1 MRPLLACLLALP
13 ALAADPTQISITPL
27 NLTFAW
33 QLGSTG
39 TSPQAV
45 ILTSPQSAIFTATRP
60 ASAPWLQFNANGTS
74 VSGSLPVVFPI
85 GVDGSKLATGTSK
98 SSVQFQTPAGTLQ
111 VNISL
116 LVSGL
121 PVLVASPAMVAFD
134 ATASQP
140 GQNLTTPVGIFNSS
154 GAFVLLG
161 ATTTTPWLT
170 AKASGAIVQITA
182 DPTKVP
188 GDIATGSVSV
198 TVPKSMIVGNNP
210 LVIPVVFLRKGF
222 LSQGPNVT
230 RMVNAATYLDAD
242 HISPGEIV
250 TLGGTALGP
259 ASPAGLTLNSDGT
272 VATGVAGVQVLF
284 NGVPG
289 PLVYA
294 SANLVSAVAPYELAG
309 SDTASVQVV
318 YNGVGSNV
326 PPSVPVAAAVP
337 GVFTANSAGS
347 GPGAILNQDNSVNSP
362 ANPAPKGTAV
372 VIYATGEGQTKP
384 QGITGQVT
392 TVSNTPPLTPEPAQP
407 VTVQIDGQPAT
418 VLFAGEAPGLVSG
431 VLQVNVQVPENAR
444 SGDLPVTISV
454 GGIASQTGVT
464 VSVR

>member
-1 MRPLLACLLALP
+1 M
-13 ALAADPTQISITPL
+13 
-27 NLTFAW
+27 
-33 QLGSTG
+33 
-39 TSPQAV
+39 
-45 ILTSPQSAIFTATRP
+45 
-60 ASAPWLQFNANGTS
+60 
-74 VSGSLPVVFPI
+74 
-85 GVDGSKLATGTSK
+85 
-98 SSVQFQTPAGTLQ
+98 
-111 VNISL
+111 
-116 LVSGL
+116 
-121 PVLVASPAMVAFD
+121 
-134 ATASQP
+134 
-140 GQNLTTPVGIFNSS
+140 
-154 GAFVLLG
+154 
-161 ATTTTPWLT
+161 
-170 AKASGAIVQITA
+170 
-182 DPTKVP
+182 
-188 GDIATGSVSV
+188 
-198 TVPKSMIVGNNP
+198 
-210 LVIPVVFLRKGF
+210 VFLRKGF

-242 HISPGEIV
+242 HITPGEIV

-272 VATGVAGVQVLF
+272 VATDVAGVQVLF

-294 SANLVSAVAPYELAG
+294 SPNLISAVAPYELAG

-318 YNGVGSNV
+318 YNGVGSNML
-326 PPSVPVAAAVP
+326 SVPVAAAVP

>member
-1 MRPLLACLLALP
+1 M
-13 ALAADPTQISITPL
+13 
-27 NLTFAW
+27 
-33 QLGSTG
+33 
-39 TSPQAV
+39 
-45 ILTSPQSAIFTATRP
+45 
-60 ASAPWLQFNANGTS
+60 
-74 VSGSLPVVFPI
+74 
-85 GVDGSKLATGTSK
+85 
-98 SSVQFQTPAGTLQ
+98 
-111 VNISL
+111 
-116 LVSGL
+116 
-121 PVLVASPAMVAFD
+121 
-134 ATASQP
+134 
-140 GQNLTTPVGIFNSS
+140 
-154 GAFVLLG
+154 
-161 ATTTTPWLT
+161 
-170 AKASGAIVQITA
+170 
-182 DPTKVP
+182 
-188 GDIATGSVSV
+188 
-198 TVPKSMIVGNNP
+198 
-210 LVIPVVFLRKGF
+210 
-222 LSQGPNVT
+222 
-230 RMVNAATYLDAD
+230 
-242 HISPGEIV
+242 
-250 TLGGTALGP
+250 
-259 ASPAGLTLNSDGT
+259 
-272 VATGVAGVQVLF
+272 LF

-294 SANLVSAVAPYELAG
+294 SPNLISAVAPYELAG

-318 YNGVGSNV
+318 YDGVGSNML
-326 PPSVPVAAAVP
+326 SVPVAAAVP

-347 GPGAILNQDNSVNSP
+347 GPGAILNQDNSINSP

>member
-1 MRPLLACLLALP
+1 M
-13 ALAADPTQISITPL
+13 
-27 NLTFAW
+27 
-33 QLGSTG
+33 
-39 TSPQAV
+39 
-45 ILTSPQSAIFTATRP
+45 
-60 ASAPWLQFNANGTS
+60 S
-74 VSGSLPVVFPI
+74 VR
-85 GVDGSKLATGTSK
+85 T
-98 SSVQFQTPAGTLQ
+98 
-111 VNISL
+111 
-116 LVSGL
+116 
-121 PVLVASPAMVAFD
+121 
-134 ATASQP
+134 
-140 GQNLTTPVGIFNSS
+140 
-154 GAFVLLG
+154 
-161 ATTTTPWLT
+161 T
-170 AKASGAIVQITA
+170 AKVA
-182 DPTKVP
+182 
-188 GDIATGSVSV
+188 
-198 TVPKSMIVGNNP
+198 NNP
-210 LVIPVVFLRKGF
+210 LVVPVVFLRKGF

-242 HISPGEIV
+242 HITPGEIV

-294 SANLVSAVAPYELAG
+294 SPNLISAVAPYELAG

-318 YNGVGSNV
+318 YNGVGSNML
-326 PPSVPVAAAVP
+326 SVPVAAAVP